1 MSLIVGLIISY
12 DSRQNRAGRSDP
24 QQWQTILRLKC
35 DTGIFFA
42 KKYLIWRKFLV
53 CFSQFRTNSEG
64 TGKKVL
70 TYQVHSDNQDGNQVI
85 FVYNIEFG
93 SALMRCGA

>member
-1 MSLIVGLIISY
+1 MTKRAKRVVLFLEKIFDLGEIS
-12 DSRQNRAGRSDP
+12 GML
-24 QQWQTILRLKC
+24 QTIPDKQ
-35 DTGIFFA
+35 I
-42 KKYLIWRKFLV
+42 
-53 CFSQFRTNSEG
+53 G

-93 SALMRCGA
+93 SALISCGA